1 MSAAAAGR
9 EVTPFRIT
17 ELSFAALTEWRTG
30 QTLPPRTSEGWQ
42 LVYVRSGVIE
52 EQCDTRWVAVR
63 RGGLLFHQPNERHAM
78 RAVSEVPPE
87 VLRIEF
93 LCDGA
98 AMDLF
103 RGRVLVANAGE
114 KACLRALSASVEE
127 AFDIPDEPEQPPRPR
142 QDGPFGAQQL
152 MTAQLIWLLIM
163 LTRRLRRPRKP
174 SPRARM
180 EQEQVALVEAV
191 RQYFAH
197 NIDRD
202 LRLEEICADNECGRV
217 QLQNAFRARTK
228 MGPMEYFGRMRLE
241 HAGTMLAQGY
251 TPGQVAQR
259 MHYSSGAYFAHRF
272 KEVTGQTPSAYRK
285 KPQPL
290 HLCNK

>member
-1 MSAAAAGR
+1 MSTGEGR
-9 EVTPFRIT
+9 ENFPFRLT
-17 ELSFAALTEWRTG
+17 ELVCAALTEWRTG
-30 QTLPPRTSEGWQ
+30 QTLPPRTSEAWQ
-42 LVYVRSGVIE
+42 LVYVRSGAIE
-52 EQCDTRWVAVR
+52 EQCDTRWTMIR

-93 LCDGA
+93 RCDGA

-103 RGRVLVANAGE
+103 RGRGLVANAGE
-114 KACLRALSASVEE
+114 KACLRALCASVEDLYE
-127 AFDIPDEPEQPPRPR
+127 LPEHPEQPPVLR
-142 QDGPFGAQQL
+142 QDAPFGAQQL
-152 MTAQLIWLLIM
+152 MGIQLIWLLIM

-180 EQEQVALVEAV
+180 EQDQAALVEAV
-191 RQYFAH
+191 RQYFARH
-197 NIDRD
+197 IEQE
-202 LRLEEICADNECGRV
+202 LRLEEICASHDCGRV

-241 HAGTMLAQGY
+241 HAGTLLAQGY

>member
-1 MSAAAAGR
+1 MSDGVSR
-9 EVTPFRIT
+9 ENVPFRLT
-17 ELSFAALTEWRTG
+17 ELVCASLTEWRTG
-30 QTLPPRTSEGWQ
+30 ETLPARTSEAWQ
-42 LVYVRSGVIE
+42 LVYLRSGVIE
-52 EQCDTRWVAVR
+52 EQCDTHWITVR

-93 LCDGA
+93 RCDGA

-103 RGRVLVANAGE
+103 RGRSLVANAGE

-127 AFDIPDEPEQPPRPR
+127 VFEAPDQPDQPAALR
-142 QDGPFGAQQL
+142 QDAPFGAQQL
-152 MTAQLIWLLIM
+152 MGVQLIWLLIM

-180 EQEQVALVEAV
+180 EQDQASLVEAV

-197 NIDRD
+197 HIERE
-202 LRLEEICADNECGRV
+202 LRLEEICTENECGRV

-228 MGPMEYFGRMRLE
+228 MGPMEYFGMMRLE
-241 HAGTMLAQGY
+241 HAGTLLAQGY